1 MHKKSVPLIRQ
12 MGTTDC
18 GIAALT
24 MIFQYYKYKI
34 DISELKDDKL
44 DANCTY
50 KNEYSVVKNV
60 ERTEDSFD
68 VEHNVNE
75 LSGEHIIA
83 FTTTHANIQG
93 YTNLSGYTSEILFE
107 P

>member
-1 MHKKSVPLIRQ
+1 MRKLRKDN
-12 MGTTDC
+12 G
-18 GIAALT
+18 
-24 MIFQYYKYKI
+24 KI
-34 DISELKDDKL
+34 LVVERNKRHIL
-44 DANCTY
+44 DANCIY

>member
-34 DISELKDDKL
+34 DISELK
-44 DANCTY
+44 ATTSIGRRY
-50 KNEYSVVKNV
+50 VFSKNERNYG
-60 ERTEDSFD
+60 RT
-68 VEHNVNE
+68 
-75 LSGEHIIA
+75 
-83 FTTTHANIQG
+83 
-93 YTNLSGYTSEILFE
+93 
-107 P
+107 